1 MADRSASTERA
12 RRATGLAVA
21 IFAVAFGTNVPTAL
35 LLRYRELLDL
45 SPTVVTIVFATYA
58 AGLVPALLLAGPF
71 SDRRGRR
78 TAVLPFVVVAGV
90 ASVVLLVGATETLA
104 ALLAGRFL
112 QGVVS
117 GVVFSVGSAWL
128 TELVDDPGAASR
140 RASAAMSLGFS
151 LGPLTAG
158 FLGQYAPL
166 PDRLSYLLHLA
177 FVVVA
182 VALVARAPETVVR
195 RPGRGRW
202 VNLGVPAGARPAFLA
217 FVLPTA
223 LLVFTFPSIAA
234 TVLPLGLEPAM
245 PGLELV
251 ATGLVAGVTLGVGVL
266 VQPLAGRLGIAVAAP
281 VGAGAGALGLVL
293 GAVALSSGRPLLLAP
308 VAVLLGAGYGLSL
321 PAGLT
326 ATQQLADPA
335 HRGAL
340 TSTYLALT
348 YLGFGAPVVLTAV
361 SDGLDFLPAAL
372 ALAGLAAL
380 ATAWLSVGP
389 GARLVAA
396 RHAETEAAIAA
407 SAPGRPAAGT
417 APQGGEA
424 PRR

>member
-1 MADRSASTERA
+1 MAAAPPPSAPGPVDRDGA
-12 RRATGLAVA
+12 RRAWGLAVA

-35 LLRYRELLDL
+35 LLRYRELLEL
-45 SPTVVTIVFATYA
+45 SPTMVTVVFATYA

-90 ASVVLLVGATETLA
+90 ASVILLVGASTSLT

-128 TELVDDPGAASR
+128 AELVPDAGAASR
-140 RASAAMSLGFS
+140 RASASMSLGFA
-151 LGPLTAG
+151 LGPLSAG
-158 FLGQYAPL
+158 FLGQFAPL
-166 PDRLSYLLHLA
+166 PDVLSYLVHLV
-177 FVVVA
+177 FVAVA
-182 VALVARAPETVVR
+182 VALVARAPETVRTRRVR
-195 RPGRGRW
+195 ERW
-202 VNLGVPAGARPAFLA
+202 INLGVPPAARPAFLA
-217 FVLPTA
+217 FVVPAA
-223 LLVFTFPSIAA
+223 LLVFTFPSIAV
-234 TVLPLGLEPAM
+234 TVLPLGLETAM

-266 VQPLAGRLGIAVAAP
+266 IQPLAGRLGIARSAP
-281 VGAGAGALGLVL
+281 IGAGSGALGLLL
-293 GAVALSSGRPLLLAP
+293 GAVAITLEQPLLLLP
-308 VAVLLGAGYGLSL
+308 VSLLLGGGYGLSL

-340 TSTYLALT
+340 VSTYLALT

-361 SDGLDFLPAAL
+361 SDDLDFVPAVLGFAAAAL
-372 ALAGLAAL
+372 V
-380 ATAWLSVGP
+380 ATVWLTFGP
-389 GARLVAA
+389 GARWVAQ
-396 RHAETEAAIAA
+396 RHAAT
-407 SAPGRPAAGT
+407 RAGV
-417 APQGGEA
+417 AEG
-424 PRR
+424 